1 MHGAVEVDKE
11 TTCQKTDSHQST
23 HPDWSQ
29 DIPGVV
35 TGQDAPRRGYGGLP
49 VSGYGGLPV
58 SEEGRKSKRDT
69 ARPGRGLSP
78 QLRRCEA
85 PHMGLAAAD
94 SKGQAAEGAVWVKM
108 NVNEKCTGVPD
119 A

>member
-1 MHGAVEVDKE
+1 M
-11 TTCQKTDSHQST
+11 
-23 HPDWSQ
+23 
-29 DIPGVV
+29 
-35 TGQDAPRRGYGGLP
+35 YGGLP